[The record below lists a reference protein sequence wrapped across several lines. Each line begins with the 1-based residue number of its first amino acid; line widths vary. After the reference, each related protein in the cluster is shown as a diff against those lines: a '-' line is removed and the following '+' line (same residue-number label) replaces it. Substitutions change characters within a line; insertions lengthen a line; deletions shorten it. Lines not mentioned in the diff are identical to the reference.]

1 MKKLYVS
8 YTYLDIIEV
17 PEDASHEDILEI
29 LEELAP
35 IEGWNDIDY
44 TEIKE

>member
-17 PEDASHEDILEI
+17 PEDTSHEDILEI

-44 TEIKE
+44 SEIKE